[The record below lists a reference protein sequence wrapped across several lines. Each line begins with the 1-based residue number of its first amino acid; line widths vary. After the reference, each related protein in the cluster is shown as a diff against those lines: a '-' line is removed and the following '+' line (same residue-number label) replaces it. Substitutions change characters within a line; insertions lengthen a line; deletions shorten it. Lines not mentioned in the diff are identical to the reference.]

1 MIPYVWIDE
10 AQERIAPHIHN
21 TPLSYDKSLDLYIK
35 WENHQVTRSFKAR
48 GALNKVL
55 SLQPWERD
63 RGLVA
68 ASAGNH
74 GQGVALAGKL
84 VTAPVTIF
92 VSEHAI
98 PAKIEA
104 MRALGATTKLIPGG
118 YGEAEQA
125 GLEYA
130 ASHDVTWVSPYNDAQ
145 VIAGQ
150 ATLGMETLGQLAPLA
165 HSTWIVPAGGGGL
178 ISGIGAA
185 IKTDSPVSSRHGER
199 LLIGVQSEA
208 SAFLHAIYHSGTQ
221 EGIVETPSLADGLAG
236 PVEPDSVTIPLV
248 RSYVDDFVLVSE
260 EQIESAVRFAWNQYN
275 ERIEGAAAVALAAA
289 ISGKIPS
296 RPAVIVISG
305 GNIQPETHDQILNS
319 E

>member
-21 TPLSYDKSLDLYIK
+21 TPLSYNKSLDLYIK

-104 MRALGATTKLIPGG
+104 MRALAIGG
-118 YGEAEQA
+118 N
-125 GLEYA
+125 
-130 ASHDVTWVSPYNDAQ
+130 V
-145 VIAGQ
+145 
-150 ATLGMETLGQLAPLA
+150 
-165 HSTWIVPAGGGGL
+165 
-178 ISGIGAA
+178 
-185 IKTDSPVSSRHGER
+185 
-199 LLIGVQSEA
+199 
-208 SAFLHAIYHSGTQ
+208 
-221 EGIVETPSLADGLAG
+221 AG
-236 PVEPDSVTIPLV
+236 PLTQTLIWATAMLALFIYPALKGYRMSVT
-248 RSYVDDFVLVSE
+248 
-260 EQIESAVRFAWNQYN
+260 RF
-275 ERIEGAAAVALAAA
+275 
-289 ISGKIPS
+289 
-296 RPAVIVISG
+296 
-305 GNIQPETHDQILNS
+305 
-319 E
+319 